1 MKRRSSERSRLAYP
15 SLERHSLE
23 RPALNPVLVGGMVIA
38 MVGLLVDLRGMV
50 SPAASGSHHEACQG
64 TVNQQAALS
73 REQLAQLLTV
83 PERDSRDR
91 ITQIA
96 GAPYC
101 QLQNIQVRAG
111 VAAERQVYPL
121 AFDPQTRLV
130 ILYEGNEYAGYRFSF
145 Q

>member
-1 MKRRSSERSRLAYP
+1 MKRHNLERHNLERHY
-15 SLERHSLE
+15 LERHSLD
-23 RPALNPVLVGGMVIA
+23 RPTLNPVLVGGMVIA
-38 MVGLLVDLRGMV
+38 MAGLLVDLRGMV
-50 SPAASGSHHEACQG
+50 SPVASGSHHEACQG
-64 TVNQQAALS
+64 TVNQQVALS